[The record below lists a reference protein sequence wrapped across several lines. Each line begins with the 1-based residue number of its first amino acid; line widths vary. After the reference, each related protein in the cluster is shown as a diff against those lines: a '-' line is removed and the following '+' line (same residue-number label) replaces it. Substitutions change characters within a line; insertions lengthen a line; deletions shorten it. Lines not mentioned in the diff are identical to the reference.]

1 MNLFLK
7 IISQYIWHDERAII
21 AVFCSNR
28 KWFNLI
34 KYHWTLKFLSIK
46 EDQKVIKKPF
56 WRSFRT
62 LNLTRS
68 FVAIGNDSLLST
80 FTLEV
85 QQWKFEHLNFSW
97 YLKWYLFRKYNNDF
111 HLSKLCLCCQI
122 LLSKSS
128 PKQIFTKQLETNVS
142 NLYNCFLHTQPLQ
155 VINQTTQSATLMENS
170 FCVWKIGME
179 FLHQWWVSQLWKF
192 GQDGRCGLAMM
203 AK

>member
-1 MNLFLK
+1 MIQSDKISLNIEVFKPKRGPRSLLF
-7 IISQYIWHDERAII
+7 EE
-21 AVFCSNR
+21 VF
-28 KWFNLI
+28 L
-34 KYHWTLKFLSIK
+34 
-46 EDQKVIKKPF
+46 
-56 WRSFRT
+56 T

-68 FVAIGNDSLLST
+68 FIAIGNDSLLST

-142 NLYNCFLHTQPLQ
+142 NLYNCFLHTQPVQ
-155 VINQTTQSATLMENS
+155 VINQTTLKYPVNNLMEKLIS
-170 FCVWKIGME
+170 SWKIGME

-192 GQDGRCGLAMM
+192 GQDGRCGLGMM